1 MDSSIP
7 LASQLHIL
15 SLFGP
20 ASGSTPLSSNSVLT
34 NGNGTSGPSN
44 GELEEP
50 QEVVTAMRESPYEAL
65 RSVVHNVM
73 APWFEAYVN
82 SKNDKEKVV
91 GNVKGKDGDAKM
103 GEYSNARAKGRLS

>member
-15 SLFGP
+15 SLSGP
-20 ASGSTPLSSNSVLT
+20 ASGAAPLASNSALT
-34 NGNGTSGPSN
+34 NGNGSSVN
-44 GELEEP
+44 GDSEEV

-82 SKNDKEKVV
+82 SKNDKEKAV
-91 GNVKGKDGDAKM
+91 GNVKGKDGDTKM
-103 GEYSNARAKGRLS
+103 GE